1 MKDCRM
7 KMKED
12 YKTNDRESN
21 QSILEQLRRFQED
34 ESNKMKSV
42 DYLMF
47 FSLLKGEEIY
57 TVGNR

>member
-7 KMKED
+7 KIKED

-34 ESNKMKSV
+34 ESNKIKSV

-47 FSLLKGEEIY
+47 FNLLKGEEIY